1 MWCVP
6 SPSTAARSCCP
17 VPLWN
22 TGTQPRSHPDTPT
35 NHLTPTGSSLNSHSI
50 QNLTDRSVNVDGGTA
65 IRLETQTH
73 AVGIIQ
79 PPPDIRAIVDKTAQF
94 VARNGPDFEKR
105 ILGSEKNNQKFN
117 FLLPTDPYNAYYQS
131 KIAAFKEEAA
141 GGDDATVQAKAEEAA
156 QAAAEKSGITVVAGT
171 GAARAKV
178 LQAPAKAEYSV
189 DVPPGITSLDL
200 DVIKLTAQFVARNG
214 KTFLTGLTSREHSN
228 PQFNFLKPTHSMF
241 AFFTSL
247 ADAYSKVLMPPKGL
261 AEQLK
266 KDEDKSALLERALQR
281 LEWDRTQEAA
291 KKQEDDEL
299 ERERD
304 AMAMIDWHDFVV
316 VESIDFFDEEDE
328 DLPMPL
334 TLRDVVAQLRDA
346 EAEMGAEGAAAGTA
360 DEEGVKEG
368 AAAGMDVDEDERAM
382 IQEGVAA
389 GAAPSGVSGP
399 EPSMKIVRNYKKPEQ
414 IAAEAKAKASGGMD
428 ATKFAVSPITG
439 ELIAVDQMAEHM
451 RISLIDPK
459 WKVQKEAMLAKLR
472 DSTMANDEE
481 VATNVLMLA
490 RTRPDIFGTT
500 DEEVSTA
507 IKESIEKKKLGTGG
521 GAAETGAGGGL
532 PPAIPPPPPPVRM
545 AVPAPPAAPMM
556 PPPAPPP
563 VMGVLPSSVITPEAA
578 TGPAL
583 KAAPAVPMPPP
594 VSALRPLGPGMA
606 APPPPVAPP
615 APPPVAPPE
624 DDDAPASKKRKV
636 GEMEL
641 ETEEDFLALNGGSG
655 VIKVTFPS
663 VDGDDNL
670 VGQTVDLNVNSLSSP
685 VSELKKLI
693 KEAAGG
699 LAANKQKISF
709 PGLGF
714 FTDKNSLAYYNI
726 KYGTTLQL
734 SLKERGGRKK

>member
-1 MWCVP
+1 M
-6 SPSTAARSCCP
+6 
-17 VPLWN
+17 
-22 TGTQPRSHPDTPT
+22 
-35 NHLTPTGSSLNSHSI
+35 
-50 QNLTDRSVNVDGGTA
+50 NVDGGTA

-105 ILGSEKNNQKFN
+105 ILGSEKSNQKFN

-141 GGDDATVQAKAEEAA
+141 GGDAAAVQAKAEEAA
-156 QAAAEKSGITVVAGT
+156 KAAAEKSGIAVVAGT
-171 GAARAKV
+171 GSARAKV

-241 AFFTSL
+241 GFFTSL

-261 AEQLK
+261 SEQLK

-299 ERERD
+299 ERERE

-316 VESIDFFDEEDE
+316 VETIDFFDEEDE
-328 DLPMPL
+328 ELPMPL
-334 TLRDVVAQLRDA
+334 TLRDVVTQLRDA
-346 EAEMGAEGAAAGTA
+346 DAETEADGAAAGTA
-360 DEEGVKEG
+360 EEDD
-368 AAAGMDVDEDERAM
+368 AAADVEMDEDEKDM
-382 IQEGVAA
+382 IREGVAA

-414 IAAEAKAKASGGMD
+414 IAAEAKAKASGGLD

-459 WKVQKEAMLAKLR
+459 WKVQKDAMLAKLK

-507 IKESIEKKKLGTGG
+507 IKESIESKKKLGS
-521 GAAETGAGGGL
+521 GAGATTETAGGGGL
-532 PPAIPPPPPPVRM
+532 PSAPIPPPPPPART

-556 PPPAPPP
+556 PPAVPPPP
-563 VMGVLPSSVITPEAA
+563 VMAPPPPTAA
-578 TGPAL
+578 GPAL
-583 KAAPAVPMPPP
+583 KPAPAVPMPPP
-594 VSALRPLGPGMA
+594 VSTLRPLGPGIA
-606 APPPPVAPP
+606 APPPPVAAPVAPP

-624 DDDAPASKKRKV
+624 DDDEPGTKKRKV

-641 ETEEDFLALNGGSG
+641 DSEEDFLAANGGSG

-670 VGQTVDLNVNSLSSP
+670 NGQTVDLNVDSLSTP

-699 LAANKQKISF
+699 LAANKQKISV

>member
-1 MWCVP
+1 M
-6 SPSTAARSCCP
+6 
-17 VPLWN
+17 
-22 TGTQPRSHPDTPT
+22 
-35 NHLTPTGSSLNSHSI
+35 
-50 QNLTDRSVNVDGGTA
+50 NVDGGTA

-141 GGDDATVQAKAEEAA
+141 GGDAAAVQAKAEEAA
-156 QAAAEKSGITVVAGT
+156 KAAAEKSGIAVVAGT
-171 GAARAKV
+171 GSARAKV

-241 AFFTSL
+241 GFFTSL

-261 AEQLK
+261 SEQLK

-299 ERERD
+299 ERERE

-316 VESIDFFDEEDE
+316 VETIDFFDEEDE
-328 DLPMPL
+328 ELPMPL
-334 TLRDVVAQLRDA
+334 TLRDVVTQLRDA
-346 EAEMGAEGAAAGTA
+346 DAETEADGAAAGTA
-360 DEEGVKEG
+360 EEDD
-368 AAAGMDVDEDERAM
+368 AAADVEMDEDEKDM
-382 IQEGVAA
+382 IREGVAA

-414 IAAEAKAKASGGMD
+414 IAAEAKAKASGGVD

-459 WKVQKEAMLAKLR
+459 WKVQKDAMLAKLK

-507 IKESIEKKKLGTGG
+507 IKESIESKKKLGS
-521 GAAETGAGGGL
+521 GAGATTETAGGGGL
-532 PPAIPPPPPPVRM
+532 PSAPLPPPPPPART

-556 PPPAPPP
+556 PPAVPPPP
-563 VMGVLPSSVITPEAA
+563 VMAPPPPTAA
-578 TGPAL
+578 GPAL
-583 KAAPAVPMPPP
+583 KPAPAVPMPPP
-594 VSALRPLGPGMA
+594 VSTLRPLGPGIA
-606 APPPPVAPP
+606 APPPPVAAPVAPP

-624 DDDAPASKKRKV
+624 DDDEPGTKKRKV

-641 ETEEDFLALNGGSG
+641 DSEEDFLAANGGSG

-670 VGQTVDLNVNSLSSP
+670 NGQTVDLNVDSLSTP

-699 LAANKQKISF
+699 LAANKQKISV

>member
-1 MWCVP
+1 M
-6 SPSTAARSCCP
+6 
-17 VPLWN
+17 
-22 TGTQPRSHPDTPT
+22 
-35 NHLTPTGSSLNSHSI
+35 
-50 QNLTDRSVNVDGGTA
+50 NVDGGTA

-141 GGDDATVQAKAEEAA
+141 GGDAAAVQAKAEEAA
-156 QAAAEKSGITVVAGT
+156 KAAAEKSGIAVVAGT
-171 GAARAKV
+171 GSARAKV

-241 AFFTSL
+241 GFFTSL

-261 AEQLK
+261 SEQLK

-299 ERERD
+299 ERERE

-316 VESIDFFDEEDE
+316 VETIDFFDEEDE
-328 DLPMPL
+328 ELPMPL
-334 TLRDVVAQLRDA
+334 TLRDVVTQLRDA
-346 EAEMGAEGAAAGTA
+346 DAETQADGAAAGTA
-360 DEEGVKEG
+360 EEDD
-368 AAAGMDVDEDERAM
+368 AAADVEMDEDEKDM
-382 IQEGVAA
+382 IREGVAA

-414 IAAEAKAKASGGMD
+414 IAAEAKAKASGGVD

-507 IKESIEKKKLGTGG
+507 IKESIESKKKLGS
-521 GAAETGAGGGL
+521 GAGATTETAGGGGL
-532 PPAIPPPPPPVRM
+532 PSAPIPPPPPPART

-556 PPPAPPP
+556 PPAVPPAVPPP
-563 VMGVLPSSVITPEAA
+563 TAA
-578 TGPAL
+578 GPAL
-583 KAAPAVPMPPP
+583 KPAPTVPMPPP
-594 VSALRPLGPGMA
+594 VSTLRPLGPGIA
-606 APPPPVAPP
+606 APPPPVAAPVAPP

-624 DDDAPASKKRKV
+624 DDDEPGTKKRKV

-641 ETEEDFLALNGGSG
+641 DSEEDFLAANGGSG

-670 VGQTVDLNVNSLSSP
+670 NGQTVDLNVDSLSTP

-699 LAANKQKISF
+699 LAANKQKISV